1 MANTLNVIMFLIIT
15 SLIEEL
21 FGTNKSFK
29 FLESNKINFL
39 FSHLC
44 VKLKL
49 EARSYEVTKLYPSCG
64 INLTS
69 SLCLVCSVVGHRG
82 RVLRSGGET
91 GETGEIGET
100 GGTGEKFFFS

>member
-39 FSHLC
+39 F
-44 VKLKL
+44 
-49 EARSYEVTKLYPSCG
+49 
-64 INLTS
+64 LT
-69 SLCLVCSVVGHRG
+69 LVRKIKTRGEELRGHKVVP
-82 RVLRSGGET
+82 VLWH
-91 GETGEIGET
+91 
-100 GGTGEKFFFS
+100 